1 MRDYIMIPANK
12 TYHQFQTMLEQHRS
26 DEWNVY
32 GQDFRAIKALARMTL
47 RITINAADL
56 KSMSENIHT
65 KTDWTDFLDAK
76 GLEYYDDDYTPPPY
90 YLKGRPR
97 WVKTAWVLSQS
108 VEPNN
113 VSPVNAALRDLLFYV
128 KEISVSKGM
137 KEQHD
142 KYNRGEIEWVNGVV
156 EHCTPAKAL
165 AEKLPTAKTPIHME
179 RIIDKHHKM
188 AYVTLGEEGRI
199 PKEYKSSLPENGT
212 WVERYQGNIEIYP
225 HKVQIKTSLVPSGAR
240 VG

>member
-1 MRDYIMIPANK
+1 MIPANL
-12 TYHQFQTMLEQHRS
+12 TYHIFQPMIEQRRS

-47 RITINAADL
+47 RITLNAADVER
-56 KSMSENIHT
+56 MSKEVYT
-65 KTDWTDFLDAK
+65 KTDWIDFIDDK
-76 GLEYYDDDYTPPPY
+76 GLEYYEDDYTPPPF

-97 WVKTAWVLSQS
+97 WVKTAWILSQS

-128 KEISVSKGM
+128 KEIAVSKGM

-142 KYNRGEIEWVNGVV
+142 SYNRGEIEWIQGVV

-165 AEKLPTAKTPIHME
+165 AEKLAAAKTPVHME
-179 RIIDKHHKM
+179 RIVDKHHKM
-188 AYVTLGEEGRI
+188 AYVTRKEDSRI

-212 WVERYQGNIEIYP
+212 WVDRYRGNIEIYP
-225 HKVQIKTSLVPSGAR
+225 HRVQIKTSLVPSGAR